1 MAFDWLNIAKR
12 LEAIAQIG
20 LTYSQD
26 DYNTERYQEIRDI
39 SHLIFNHYTDTPLEK
54 IQNLFSMESGYP
66 TPKMDIRGV
75 IFKGEKILLVKEKL
89 DGKWALPGGWA
100 DIGYTPSEVVEK
112 EVKEEAGLEI
122 VPVKLLAVYD
132 KKCHGHP
139 PSALHVYK
147 MLIHCAIKGGTLKPG
162 METLEA
168 KFFRQDELP
177 DLSVERNTP
186 EQIHLL
192 FKNRLNPDAPT
203 LFD

>member
-26 DYNTERYQEIRDI
+26 DYDTERYYEIRDI
-39 SHLIFNHYTDTPLEK
+39 SHQIFNHYTDTPLEK
-54 IQNLFSMESGYP
+54 IQNLFSRENGYP
-66 TPKMDIRGV
+66 TPKVDVRGV
-75 IFKGEKILLVKEKL
+75 IFQDKKILLVKEKL
-89 DGKWALPGGWA
+89 DGMWALPGGWA
-100 DIGYTPSEVVEK
+100 DIGYSPAEVVVK

-122 VPVKLLAVYD
+122 APVKLLAVFD
-132 KKCHGHP
+132 KKCHAHP

-147 MLIHCAIKGGTLKPG
+147 MFILCTINGGTLNPG

-168 KFFRQDELP
+168 EFFSQDKLPEL
-177 DLSVERNTP
+177 SIERNTP
-186 EQIHLL
+186 EQINLL
-192 FKNRLNPDAPT
+192 FKNRLNPEAPT

>member
-26 DYNTERYQEIRDI
+26 DYDTERYHEIRDI
-39 SHLIFNHYTDTPLEK
+39 SHQIFNHYTDTPLEK
-54 IQNLFSMESGYP
+54 IQNLFSRENGYP
-66 TPKMDIRGV
+66 TPKVDVRGV
-75 IFKGEKILLVKEKL
+75 IFQDKKILLVKEKL
-89 DGKWALPGGWA
+89 DGMWALPGGWA
-100 DIGYTPSEVVEK
+100 DIGYSPAEVVVK

-122 VPVKLLAVYD
+122 APVKLLAVFD
-132 KKCHGHP
+132 KKCHAHP

-147 MLIHCAIKGGTLKPG
+147 MFILCTINGGTLNPG

-168 KFFRQDELP
+168 EFFSQDKLPEL
-177 DLSVERNTP
+177 SIERNTP
-186 EQIHLL
+186 EQINLL
-192 FKNRLNPDAPT
+192 FKNRLNPEAPT

>member
-20 LTYSQD
+20 LTYSKD
-26 DYNTERYQEIRDI
+26 DYDTERYHEIRDI
-39 SHLIFNHYTDTPLEK
+39 SHQIFNHYTDAPLEK
-54 IQNLFSMESGYP
+54 IQNLFSRENGYP
-66 TPKMDIRGV
+66 TPKVDVRGV
-75 IFKGEKILLVKEKL
+75 IFQDKKILLVKEKL
-89 DGKWALPGGWA
+89 DGMWALPGGWA
-100 DIGYTPSEVVEK
+100 DIGFTPSEVVVK

-122 VPVKLLAVYD
+122 APVKLLAVYD
-132 KKCHGHP
+132 KKCHAHP

-147 MLIHCAIKGGTLKPG
+147 MFILCAITGGTLNPG

-168 KFFRQDELP
+168 EFFSQDKLP
-177 DLSVERNTP
+177 ELSVERNTP

-192 FKNRLNPDAPT
+192 FKNRLITEAPT

>member
-26 DYNTERYQEIRDI
+26 DYDTERYHEIRDI
-39 SHLIFNHYTDTPLEK
+39 SHQVFNHYTDTPLEK
-54 IQNLFSMESGYP
+54 IQNLFSGENGYP
-66 TPKMDIRGV
+66 TPKVDVRGV
-75 IFKGEKILLVKEKL
+75 IFQDKKILLVKEKL
-89 DGKWALPGGWA
+89 DGMWALPGGWA
-100 DIGYTPSEVVEK
+100 DIGYTPSEVVVK

-122 VPVKLLAVYD
+122 APVKLLAVFD
-132 KKCHGHP
+132 KKCHAHP

-147 MLIHCAIKGGTLKPG
+147 MFILCTINGGTLNPG
-162 METLEA
+162 METLGAE
-168 KFFRQDELP
+168 FFSQDKLPEL
-177 DLSVERNTP
+177 SIERNTP

-192 FKNRLNPDAPT
+192 FKNRLNPEAPT